1 MTMRRDERLYEL
13 QKVDLAL
20 DAARRRVR
28 EIDAQL
34 TDSEALRAARDADR
48 QLHDKLAHLHARAK
62 DLELQLATLDNKI
75 RSVED
80 RLYSGAVKNPKE
92 LSDLQKDAAS
102 LRRQK
107 SSAEDVLLEA
117 ILDGEQ
123 TEQMVQAAHD
133 ELARLEDE
141 WRSKQAALLDERA
154 LLNGNA
160 ATAETERAALR
171 ANAPP
176 PDLAVYDRLRAK
188 KHGTVVALLDD
199 GVCGVC
205 GVQPPA
211 NKLAHLRRDDELFPC
226 GNCERIL
233 LEMS

>member
-1 MTMRRDERLYEL
+1 MRRAERLYEL
-13 QKVDLAL
+13 QQVDQAL

-34 TDSEALRAARDADR
+34 VESAALRAARDAER
-48 QLHDKLAHLHARAK
+48 ALHEKLAHLHGRVK
-62 DLELQLATLDNKI
+62 DLELQSATLDNKI
-75 RSVED
+75 KSAED

-107 SSAEDVLLEA
+107 SGAEDVLLEA
-117 ILDGEQ
+117 ILDSEQ
-123 TEQMVQAAHD
+123 TEQAYQAARA

-141 WRSKQAALLDERA
+141 ARSQQAALLDERA
-154 LLNGNA
+154 RVSASA
-160 ATAETERAALR
+160 ASAETERAALR
-171 ANAPP
+171 AQITS
-176 PDLAVYDRLRAK
+176 PDLAVYDQLRAK
-188 KHGTVVALLDD
+188 KHGQAVATLDD

-205 GVQPPA
+205 GVQPSA

-233 LEMS
+233 LELL